1 MNHLQIPDPFLET
14 NESAPSNGFALPYED
29 TATLRRIAWLLIGCA
44 FGRLII
50 STFFGP
56 MSAAPAM
63 HFELTAPYLF
73 FVVAVFLIRT
83 RRMAQ
88 WAVGVAAL
96 LVTVTWI
103 TEYEAEHHFWPY
115 LSFWIDHIS
124 LGQSVVTIFF
134 LFEAV
139 RQYLRFRRVQPLAAT
154 GSCLSP

>member
-1 MNHLQIPDPFLET
+1 MNHLQIPDPFCEFVEGT
-14 NESAPSNGFALPYED
+14 ASTESPYEY
-29 TATLRRIAWLLIGCA
+29 TGKLRRIAWLLIACA

-56 MSAAPAM
+56 MSDSPGM

-73 FVVAVFLIRT
+73 FVVAVFLVRT
-83 RRMAQ
+83 RRMAR
-88 WAVGVAAL
+88 WAAGVAGM
-96 LVTVTWI
+96 LVIVTWI
-103 TEYEAEHHFWPY
+103 TEHEAEHHFWPY

-139 RQYLRFRRVQPLAAT
+139 RQYLKSRRVQPLHAR
-154 GSCLSP
+154 